1 MKKILLVIITI
12 ITVLFSWIES
22 TFAVEALPNADNL
35 EIWSPSSGNSTDN
48 DFLDKLHDK
57 QNGDWDIIVWNEG
70 EKSIVE
76 FLYNIALDIKTVVYI
91 ISGIYFLIIT
101 LKLIVSNN
109 TDEEIS
115 KFKKWIIWITIWI
128 IMMQIVYFA
137 VEILYAKQIWAD
149 LAWTL
154 TENVIM
160 PLIKVLETAASF
172 FFLLIAIYAFYRI
185 VTANW
190 NDDKVKEWK
199 MTIVYWLIWFI
210 VIKLSKDLV
219 YASYWKVACN
229 SWTLLWIFDIWWNNC
244 VTNNQ
249 ISWIWNIIIQII
261 NWANSFIWIIV
272 ILMIIYAWIQVLFSW
287 WDEEKLTKAKKSII
301 YIVIWIALL
310 VLNYFILTFF
320 IRPEVSIT
328 I

>member
-1 MKKILLVIITI
+1 MKKILLVLVVIMTI
-12 ITVLFSWIES
+12 LSAWLST
-22 TFAVEALPNADNL
+22 TFAVNSAPNANDI
-35 EIWSPSSGNSTDN
+35 EIWNPDSWNSVN
-48 DFLDKLHDK
+48 NNYLQQLWK
-57 QNGDWDIIVWNEG
+57 NWDWDIKIWNEW

-76 FLYNIALDIKTVVYI
+76 FLYTIAKDLKAIVYI
-91 ISGIYFLIIT
+91 ISWVYFLIIT

-109 TDEEIS
+109 TDEEVS

-128 IMMQIVYFA
+128 ILMQIVYFY
-137 VEILYAKQIWAD
+137 VEISYAQEVWAN
-149 LAWTL
+149 LARNL
-154 TENVIM
+154 TENLIH
-160 PLIKVLETAASF
+160 PIIKVLETAASF

-219 YASYWKVACN
+219 YSSYWQVSCN
-229 SWTLLWIFDIWWNNC
+229 DWTLLWIFDIKWNSC
-244 VTNNQ
+244 VTDNQ
-249 ISWIWNIIIQII
+249 ISWIWNIVVQII
-261 NWANSFIWIIV
+261 NWANSFVWIIV

-301 YIVIWIALL
+301 YIAIWIALL
-310 VLNYFILTFF
+310 VLNFFILTFF
-320 IRPEVSIT
+320 IKPEVAIT

>member
-1 MKKILLVIITI
+1 MKKILLVLVMIITI
-12 ITVLFSWIES
+12 LSAWIS
-22 TFAVEALPNADNL
+22 TTHAVNSAPNANDI
-35 EIWSPSSGNSTDN
+35 EIWNPDAWNSTN
-48 DFLDKLHDK
+48 NQFLDKLKNDS
-57 QNGDWDIIVWNEG
+57 DIEIWNEW

-76 FLYNIALDIKTVVYI
+76 FLYTIAKDLKTIIYI
-91 ISGIYFLIIT
+91 VSGIYFLIIT
-101 LKLIVSNN
+101 LKLIISNN
-109 TDEEIS
+109 TDEEVS
-115 KFKKWIIWITIWI
+115 KFKKWVIWITIWI
-128 IMMQIVYFA
+128 VLMQIVYFF
-137 VEILYAKQIWAD
+137 VEILYAQEVWAS
-149 LAWTL
+149 LARSL
-154 TENVIM
+154 TEN
-160 PLIKVLETAASF
+160 LIQPIIKILETAASF

-219 YASYWKVACN
+219 YASYWRIACN
-229 SWTLLWIFDIWWNNC
+229 DWTLLWIFDINWNSC
-244 VTNNQ
+244 VADNQ
-249 ISWIWNIIIQII
+249 LSWIWNIIVQII

-301 YIVIWIALL
+301 YITIWIALL

-320 IRPEVSIT
+320 IRPEVQIT